1 MAVVALV
8 VEHRESKRFV
18 RGNGKW
24 RARTSNDT
32 RWCLLGAHS
41 LGSVGCCGC
50 GCEYTSSS

>member
-24 RARTSNDT
+24 RARTSNGVCWGRIRWVRLAAVAVAANT
-32 RWCLLGAHS
+32 RAAVS
-41 LGSVGCCGC
+41 
-50 GCEYTSSS
+50 